1 MQQDITKDVLGLVRK
16 FIKENKISLSEFAR
30 RSGVSKAWLSK
41 LYNSD
46 ANLSMATATKIL
58 DFLGYKFEVKKST
71 GSRLKKTAE
80 LCIVIKKKGE

>member
-16 FIKENKISLSEFAR
+16 FIKEHKISLSEFAR

-46 ANLSMATATKIL
+46 SNLSMATATKIL

-80 LCIVIKKKGE
+80 L